1 MSLNDQTRSR
11 IESMIASKEVVLFM
25 KGTPQQPQCGFSAAV
40 SGILNGVVAD
50 YATVDVLE
58 DPEIREAIKVY
69 SQWPTIPQLYVR
81 EEFVGGCDVVQQM
94 YTSGDLHRTLGMEP
108 AELVTPEITISDAAA
123 GAIRDATGHHS
134 DGAVHLK
141 IDASW
146 NHEFSLRPPQG
157 HEIAVEANGI
167 EILFDRDSAARA
179 PGLEVDMADGPQ
191 GGGFNI
197 RNPNA
202 PDPAA

>member
-94 YTSGDLHRTLGMEP
+94 YTSGDL
-108 AELVTPEITISDAAA
+108 
-123 GAIRDATGHHS
+123 
-134 DGAVHLK
+134 
-141 IDASW
+141 
-146 NHEFSLRPPQG
+146 
-157 HEIAVEANGI
+157 
-167 EILFDRDSAARA
+167 
-179 PGLEVDMADGPQ
+179 
-191 GGGFNI
+191 
-197 RNPNA
+197 
-202 PDPAA
+202 